1 MEETDIGKTIKN
13 KYKIIDKINEGS
25 YGSVYLVEE
34 TTTKKKFAIKKSKK
48 ESYNTFETEKKVLK
62 KLSEYK
68 QEKKISKEDS
78 YTIDMIENFD
88 EKVNTPKETE
98 IISYIVLEYKQKYN
112 LNDYF
117 KIKKTIKERCAKLIF
132 FKILKGVQEIHNAG
146 FCHLDLKLK
155 NILLDEKYKP
165 IICDFGFSM
174 EYSSQLNEYRGTRG
188 FMDPVIF
195 NLKPYDGF
203 KADIFSL
210 GAILLNIVANKEVFY
225 DKNKFGFDKNYKD
238 RFYEKIKDNDI
249 KGYWELLNVEN
260 LNLTEKFKTLYI
272 RMISDN
278 PDKRPSIEEIINDPW
293 MIEVTNE
300 NLTDEEKNK
309 LEEEVFKEFE
319 VRKEILDY
327 NNKYFAENKNNLYNK
342 KEEVPKNKSEQKVVK
357 SFFNEYSKINY
368 INEDSNLNMKYYFK
382 IIGVIKPHIFMDHL
396 LDNLGKLKKIYNNN
410 NYELFINAYKNA
422 YKIDIKLQYDNEE
435 IKEELINDKFGNIE
449 EYINAFHLQDITI
462 RIKLFKTNRGYL
474 IKVFKKEG
482 DFEIYDDLIKD
493 IMKIIKELF

>member
-1 MEETDIGKTIKN
+1 M
-13 KYKIIDKINEGS
+13 
-25 YGSVYLVEE
+25 
-34 TTTKKKFAIKKSKK
+34 
-48 ESYNTFETEKKVLK
+48 
-62 KLSEYK
+62 
-68 QEKKISKEDS
+68 
-78 YTIDMIENFD
+78 
-88 EKVNTPKETE
+88 
-98 IISYIVLEYKQKYN
+98 
-112 LNDYF
+112 
-117 KIKKTIKERCAKLIF
+117 
-132 FKILKGVQEIHNAG
+132 
-146 FCHLDLKLK
+146 
-155 NILLDEKYKP
+155 
-165 IICDFGFSM
+165 
-174 EYSSQLNEYRGTRG
+174 
-188 FMDPVIF
+188 
-195 NLKPYDGF
+195 
-203 KADIFSL
+203 KA
-210 GAILLNIVANKEVFY
+210 
-225 DKNKFGFDKNYKD
+225 
-238 RFYEKIKDNDI
+238 
-249 KGYWELLNVEN
+249 
-260 LNLTEKFKTLYI
+260 
-272 RMISDN
+272 
-278 PDKRPSIEEIINDPW
+278 
-293 MIEVTNE
+293 
-300 NLTDEEKNK
+300 KNK